1 MLKAVDQ
8 VLLITLSRGSHIA
21 GNPGDA
27 IKLTRAEG
35 VHLPPSRAMAC
46 IRRLAERGFA
56 TYADEASPKKPLV
69 EITPK
74 GIAHVDAIIAE
85 NACALRTL
93 VRDARLPEPQEVA
106 PVLTRTSSDSPN
118 ELFQLLKWAFVI
130 MIAIYV
136 AYLII
141 SSLPVSVAIVLG
153 AIIIGG
159 CILLATIVRR
169 G

>member
-8 VLLITLSRGSHIA
+8 VLLITLSRGGHIA

-27 IKLTRAEG
+27 TNLTRAEG
-35 VHLPPSRAMAC
+35 IHLPPSRAMAS

-69 EITPK
+69 EITAK
-74 GIAHVDAIIAE
+74 GIAHVDAIIGEDAS
-85 NACALRTL
+85 ALRTL
-93 VRDARLPEPQEVA
+93 VRAARLPEPQELG
-106 PVLTRTSSDSPN
+106 PVPTRTSSDSPN
-118 ELFQLLKWAFVI
+118 ELFQLLKWAAGI
-130 MIAIYV
+130 MIAVYV